1 MARNFPTTPQE
12 LDSYIMGLISG
23 SIAGQVRQAL
33 QEMGASMESNGMD
46 GEVPLVGDGVLSAD
60 TTTIPLAEVDGSG
73 QPVRYVQARL
83 STLARLLDNSGG
95 ETPVTENVV
104 AITASPSQATA
115 GTACEIS
122 LVVTSAQQATSIR
135 ILRNGTQIA
144 TGSGTVLRHTDNFTP
159 SSAGTTTYQAVV
171 TANGTTKTATASIN
185 VQQAPPVQRLS
196 VLVGHGANYGS
207 AVFTDTNRQ
216 LAAGMHLTQEVNK
229 NDYLFIK
236 VDKTQGILLATTDND
251 DPTFNSEIQF
261 DAPFTD
267 GDYKVYKKT
276 DAYPRAITARILI
289 VTIN

>member
-1 MARNFPTTPQE
+1 MPTFKEDLHLGHNVT
-12 LDSYIMGLISG
+12 LIETDD
-23 SIAGQVRQAL
+23 IAN
-33 QEMGASMESNGMD
+33 GAITWEKLSP
-46 GEVPLVGDGVLSAD
+46 EVQQMIL
-60 TTTIPLAEVDGSG
+60 
-73 QPVRYVQARL
+73 
-83 STLARLLDNSGG
+83 SGG
-95 ETPVTENVV
+95 GGDMPAVNTV
-104 AITASPSQATA
+104 AITASPSVATA
-115 GTACEIS
+115 GTACSIS
-122 LVVTSAQQATSIR
+122 LVVTSAQHADSIR
-135 ILRNGTQIA
+135 ILRNGTVIA
-144 TGSGTVLRHTDNFTP
+144 TGSGTELRYTDNFTP
-159 SSAGTTTYQAVV
+159 SSAGTITYRAEV
-171 TANGTTKTATASIN
+171 TANGFTKTATTTIN

-236 VDKTQGILLATTDND
+236 VDKTQGIVLATTDND